1 MSQVLIL
8 IMRNMWAAG
17 IDSWIDKLKLN
28 IFKEISVTIQMNKM
42 LVVIEAKYRYFQID
56 LLNGKEGLVVPIY
69 EVLFWIKI
77 RQLLT
82 DATADTEALWD
93 IGV

>member
-1 MSQVLIL
+1 
-8 IMRNMWAAG
+8 
-17 IDSWIDKLKLN
+17 
-28 IFKEISVTIQMNKM
+28 MNKM

-56 LLNGKEGLVVPIY
+56 LLNSKEGLVVPIY

>member
-42 LVVIEAKYRYFQID
+42 LVVIEAKYGYFQID
-56 LLNGKEGLVVPIY
+56 LLNDKEGLVVPIY